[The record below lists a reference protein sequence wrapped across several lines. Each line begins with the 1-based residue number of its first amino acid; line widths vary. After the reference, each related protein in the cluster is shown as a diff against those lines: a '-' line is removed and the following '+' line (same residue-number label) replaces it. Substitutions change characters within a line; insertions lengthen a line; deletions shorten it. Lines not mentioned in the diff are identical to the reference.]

1 MKRAFSLTELMVVL
15 AIISMIIKTMQ
26 VYIQHKV
33 TQANIRNIVECVK
46 IYEVATTM
54 FYLHNNGDFPSDAS
68 EKNLE
73 NVGSLKPYC
82 PTNFNTKKMLQD
94 TGCKDITFFE
104 YSNKYSSVYAI
115 KISTGDNAN
124 LSLEIKKQLLK
135 FAPEDQIG
143 VKESIGGASPSGDSD
158 EESSPTL
165 FFLKEGNA
173 VYI

>member
-54 FYLHNNGDFPSDAS
+54 FYLHNNGKFPSDADR
-68 EKNLE
+68 KNLE
-73 NVGSLKPYC
+73 NVDSLKPYC
-82 PTNFNTKKMLQD
+82 PINFNTKNMLQD
-94 TGCKDITFFE
+94 TGCKNITFSVF
-104 YSNKYSSVYAI
+104 SNAYAI
-115 KISTGDNAN
+115 EISTGSNKN
-124 LSLEIKKQLLK
+124 LPMEIEKQLFK
-135 FAPEDQIG
+135 FALEDQI
-143 VKESIGGASPSGDSD
+143 EREAILDPTSSSGDSN
-158 EESSPTL
+158 EIRTFVL
-165 FFLKEGNA
+165 FFLKKGNA

>member
-46 IYEVATTM
+46 IYEVAATM
-54 FYLHNNGDFPSDAS
+54 FYLHNNGEFPSDAS
-68 EKNLE
+68 GKNLE
-73 NVGSLKPYC
+73 NVDSLKPYC
-82 PTNFNTKKMLQD
+82 PTNFNTKNMLQD
-94 TGCKDITFFE
+94 TGCKNITFSVP
-104 YSNKYSSVYAI
+104 SNEYAI
-115 KISTGDNAN
+115 EISMGDNEN
-124 LSLEIKKQLLK
+124 LSTKIKKQLLK

-143 VKESIGGASPSGDSD
+143 LEASGGGASPSGDSD
-158 EESSPTL
+158 EKSSSIL
-165 FFLKEGNA
+165 FFLKKENA